1 MNCPEVVEWMHRYLD
16 YDLSQVETTDM
27 FEHIAVC
34 PECAD
39 TFRVLKLLSRELED
53 LPIVASKYSLV
64 DAIMPQLDALDR
76 ARKEKSASVDNI
88 PAEMIPT
95 PIPQLKDRRRRFM
108 GSTAAR
114 TLIGV
119 AAAGV
124 ILGVAVLNYSPEQL
138 SDAQVQL
145 SEVTSSSVDG
155 EMAGTATATNGASG
169 VGLYKDTPD
178 TPDTVAS
185 MKTEEKNTVTD
196 VPAPASSD
204 PEISKQQQFETGNKV
219 PVIQPNKANSTIEHN
234 KQNSMNSNNK
244 DKVLSSEGLNSSL
257 NDSQKMTSNEVSNGA
272 GAGAVSGNKDAIDSG
287 SAAKSGAEK
296 EGIEAP
302 NLKTTD
308 PAQDQHTERKDLD
321 PSDKTYST
329 DTIAASSLWSSP
341 NNKYVAVLEGQKL
354 TINKLPIFGV
364 EELSEGIHTIDLVG
378 TWISGEWSSDS
389 MIFTY
394 QLDQEGKSVVF
405 TYHVDSTAV
414 KSP

>member
-16 YDLSQVETTDM
+16 YDLSEVETADM

-53 LPIVASKYSLV
+53 LPIVAPKYSLV

-95 PIPQLKDRRRRFM
+95 PISQLKDRRRRFM

-114 TLIGV
+114 TLIGI

-145 SEVTSSSVDG
+145 SEVTSSSEDG
-155 EMAGTATATNGASG
+155 EMAGTASATNGTSG
-169 VGLYKDTPD
+169 AGLYKDATD
-178 TPDTVAS
+178 TPDTAAS
-185 MKTEEKNTVTD
+185 MKTEEKAT
-196 VPAPASSD
+196 APEVAASSD
-204 PEISKQQQFETGNKV
+204 PEPEGSNQQQAETGNKV
-219 PVIQPNKANSTIEHN
+219 PVIQPNKANSTIEDN

-244 DKVLSSEGLNSSL
+244 DQVPSSEGLNSSL
-257 NDSQKMTSNEVSNGA
+257 NDSQKMASNAVSNSG
-272 GAGAVSGNKDAIDSG
+272 GAVSGNKDVIDSG

-302 NLKTTD
+302 NLKTID
-308 PAQDQHTERKDLD
+308 PAQDQFTARVDSN
-321 PSDKTYST
+321 PSDKSVST
-329 DTIAASSLWSSP
+329 DTIAVSSLWSSP
-341 NNKYVAVLEGQKL
+341 NNKYVAVLEGEKL
-354 TINKLPIFGV
+354 TINKLPVFGS
-364 EELSEGIHTIDLVG
+364 EELSEGTHTIDLVG

-394 QLDQEGKSVVF
+394 QLDQEGKAVVF
-405 TYHVDSTAV
+405 TYHVDSATV